1 MKRTELEMFFRKLI
15 SKIGFNFRFSRD
27 RSTKVWSFCWWKPVP
42 GNPLNKH
49 HVLQYN
55 YGWPISSYQPGRI
68 RKKFI
73 SLHPE
78 LKSLPIYYGNI
89 DTQYPDGIL
98 EQSEC
103 FEIRLDDLPRN
114 ASKDDAIFA
123 VLSNHDFINSCGFP
137 MPIYSIYALKIALVL
152 MNIDLQEQ

>member
-1 MKRTELEMFFRKLI
+1 MKRTELEMYFRKLM

-27 RSTKVWSFCWWKPVP
+27 RSTKMWSFCWWKPVP

-55 YGWPISSYQPGRI
+55 EDYPISSYQPGRI

-78 LKSLPIYYGNI
+78 LKDLSYYGNI
-89 DTQYPDGIL
+89 DAQYPDGIL
-98 EQSEC
+98 KQSEC
-103 FEIRLDDLPRN
+103 NEICLDNLPRN

-123 VLSNHDFINSCGFP
+123 VLSNYDFINDCGFP
-137 MPIYSIYALKIALVL
+137 IPIHSIYALKIALVL
-152 MNIDLQEQ
+152 MNIDL

>member
-1 MKRTELEMFFRKLI
+1 MKRTELEMHFRKLM
-15 SKIGFNFRFSRD
+15 SRIGFNFRFSRD
-27 RSTKVWSFCWWKPVP
+27 RATKIWSFCWWKPVH

-55 YGWPISSYQPGRI
+55 EDYPVSSYQPGRI

-78 LKSLPIYYGNI
+78 LKDLSYSGNI
-89 DTQYPDGIL
+89 DAQYPDGIL

-103 FEIRLDDLPRN
+103 TEICLDDLSRN

-123 VLSNHDFINSCGFP
+123 VLSNHDFMKACSFQTPIN
-137 MPIYSIYALKIALVL
+137 SIYALKTALML
-152 MNIDLQEQ
+152 MNIDL